1 MPYEEVKYRQSLD
14 EEVTYTTAD
23 EFRIG
28 LIPGGQMSI
37 PEALAYLSQS
47 GYFTIQEIDELEDA
61 ITNTV
66 HSFDESTQT
75 VTSTRVYSSKELR
88 DKYQAFGLTST
99 YNEYLENLYPE
110 LFPMKYQV
118 TIISEGEI

>member
-1 MPYEEVKYRQSLD
+1 MPYQEVKHRQSLD
-14 EEVTYTTAD
+14 EEVTYTTTE

-37 PEALAYLSQS
+37 PDLMAYLSQS
-47 GYFTIQEIDELEDA
+47 DYFTIQEIDELEDA

-88 DKYQAFGLTST
+88 DKYKAFSLTPT
-99 YNEYLENLYPE
+99 YNQYLQNLYPE
-110 LFPMKYQV
+110 LFPMKYQD